1 MPAGLVHQHDAVR
14 ARRHRLR
21 QLDKKQVHRSGI
33 EPGHYQRDT
42 GIARRAHGANNPG
55 RLETDVAQS
64 ARGLAALPPDIAGAP
79 LLPDPRLVLAPDLK
93 PLGLGMCLGN
103 LARAGSKAPLYEA
116 PLCQRLF
123 DRPRCGGETN
133 SGSASPGWFAEKP
146 PHHLISGW
154 LASKPGP
161 TSRMLGEVA
170 RSRRTGP
177 IFLTAIRALG
187 AAGPRPSQFG
197 ADSPWRMPRRSS
209 PTPSIQHHQEPA
221 RHSDSAIRRRSVCGP
236 TPRV

>member
-1 MPAGLVHQHDAVR
+1 MPAGLVHQHNAVR

-33 EPGHYQRDT
+33 DPRHHQCDAGV
-42 GIARRAHGANNPG
+42 ARRAHGANDPG
-55 RLETDVAQS
+55 RLETDIAQP
-64 ARGLAALPPDIAGAP
+64 AGGLAALPPDIAGAP

-93 PLGLGMCLGN
+93 PLGLGVRPRD
-103 LARAGSKAPLYEA
+103 LAQAGSKAPLYEA
-116 PLCQRLF
+116 PCVNAYGSSAVRRLNEF
-123 DRPRCGGETN
+123 GIGLAWSVCGE
-133 SGSASPGWFAEKP
+133 A
-146 PHHLISGW
+146 PHHLISGR
-154 LASKPGP
+154 LASEPAP

-187 AAGPRPSQFG
+187 AAGPRPSRFG
-197 ADSPWRMPRRSS
+197 AGSPSRMPRRSLS
-209 PTPSIQHHQEPA
+209 TPSIPHHQELA
-221 RHSDSAIRRRSVCGP
+221 RHSDSAIMRRSVCGP